1 MPNQISA
8 KYLRPIQFLLQN
20 ISILIG
26 ILQLSSN
33 FIEKMIYLKEEFSK
47 LLLDSDGCC
56 VFNLIPY
63 CIILR
68 YSAPLYN

>member
-1 MPNQISA
+1 MRNQISA

-33 FIEKMIYLKEEFSK
+33 FTEKMIYLK
-47 LLLDSDGCC
+47 
-56 VFNLIPY
+56 
-63 CIILR
+63 
-68 YSAPLYN
+68 